1 MFNSW
6 VLLLRAPAFNEQ
18 PRLKSAMSI
27 LYWPQNL
34 LFGSYIALWP
44 ERTHIFHTMNGPAR
58 CYVGQC
64 KDGFHLICFAPPSP
78 FVITSQNPLAPFR
91 SHLPLCSFSF
101 AVLCSFVSISLFLAT
116 DSFPAL
122 ERSLDSPFPAV
133 PFSWAPR
140 KSQSLQPPRL
150 LLPTSE
156 SFCLLTSSQIWPR
169 FAGATSL
176 LMSTDAKQILYFFV
190 FQNTNTLELTIF
202 SVIIFWEAR
211 VWS

>member
-34 LFGSYIALWP
+34 SFGSYIALWP

-64 KDGFHLICFAPPSP
+64 EDGFHLICFAPPSP
-78 FVITSQNPLAPFR
+78 FVITSQSPLAPFR

-156 SFCLLTSSQIWPR
+156 RVSAFWLPHRSGPGSLERHHCWCPLMRNRFCIFLFSKTPTHWNLQ
-169 FAGATSL
+169 FSL
-176 LMSTDAKQILYFFV
+176 
-190 FQNTNTLELTIF
+190 
-202 SVIIFWEAR
+202 
-211 VWS
+211 